1 MPVLRKIFSEEDE
14 VFILGERLDQNLK
27 VDSYYE
33 RMRDTANAEEK
44 ISSVFGEEYK
54 KVHGERTEAYIKAVD
69 EIKGVSEWAAIPEES
84 QKSILSPFANRIC
97 EEIIFEEKDTVCRK
111 CGAVYSQIESDV
123 AAVDGLKRKA
133 LKKIIEITFSEGK
146 EKVEHVRIASFFSGA
161 IQSEEDP
168 KEGIEQFQNHI
179 QKLLA
184 KGKTII
190 LE

>member
-1 MPVLRKIFSEEDE
+1 MRKIFSEEDE

-161 IQSEEDP
+161 IQSEEDL